1 MQCML
6 SEESGGW
13 GAPGKFLKID
23 LLRLNLEPFQVAIYD
38 AAKTSCSYIVTHIYL
53 YSFTICTL

>member
-6 SEESGGW
+6 SEETGGW
-13 GAPGKFLKID
+13 GPRKSLKTD

-38 AAKTSCSYIVTHIYL
+38 DAKTSCSYIVTLI
-53 YSFTICTL
+53 FICIALQ